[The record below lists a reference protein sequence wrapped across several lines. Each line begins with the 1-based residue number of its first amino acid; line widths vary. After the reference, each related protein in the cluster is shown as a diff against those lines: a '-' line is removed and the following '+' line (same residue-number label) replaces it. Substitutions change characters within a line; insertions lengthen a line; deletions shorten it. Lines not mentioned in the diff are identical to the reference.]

1 MVRVLLPSCP
11 RIPMNRTP
19 ILSLLFLLA
28 IGWEFPAKG
37 ISPQI
42 TDSNS
47 IYQYFLPSDVSKD
60 RGNLGMYLWIPP
72 NTPKIRAVMVAMHNG
87 LPINILQS
95 APVRDVCRKH
105 GIAQILITPWAKD
118 IGGVMMKENTYDV
131 TDPERTALY
140 DGYIKRLADLSGH
153 PELTSAPVVPLGH
166 SAFCG
171 FPFEAAIRNPAQCL
185 ATIPIKAGLPDV
197 YKFFGTGGK
206 ALHPDP
212 SMTLSNVPILFV
224 TSSSQETVSWNPYPR
239 AYGTYLNAY
248 RQDHDDNPGTA
259 YEPRNEL
266 FSGCWEMTSG
276 HFDMSPRNYQFVADW
291 LDAIATA
298 RLPEKPGDPL
308 KTITLKEGWLMNSK
322 IPATGELPKDYPMPA
337 PYLEYKG
344 HRNEA
349 LWFPNETLARNQ
361 FDLGVSEP
369 RKKIEMFTLLDPTN
383 QPISLAMGLM
393 APMTNPAALLHDDG
407 LFTLTTYRLTVPPEI
422 CTVSEKDRKAHPE
435 IPLTYT
441 NVAFPGLINLPVSDI
456 PFQFNAHGG
465 VFDVVKT
472 EQFKDERGVTETRL
486 TLRLKRHRIAPGD
499 GFNMSFVRVFHEG
512 DHDFAGTGRTCQISL
527 VPADAPM
534 LKGAKPQTI
543 DFPAVADSPA
553 VSSGIKLNARSS
565 EGLPVDYFVLK
576 GPGIIRDKTFIPME
590 VPSGANTPI
599 EVTVGAYQ
607 VGLFKETGGVKP
619 SATVYQTFRLLP

>member
-1 MVRVLLPSCP
+1 MKRTLFLP
-11 RIPMNRTP
+11 
-19 ILSLLFLLA
+19 LLLA
-28 IGWEFPAKG
+28 ILSGA
-37 ISPQI
+37 SLHSATPQAEELA
-42 TDSNS
+42 TNS
-47 IYQYFLPSDVSKD
+47 IYQYFLPSEASKD

-72 NTPKIRAVMVAMHNG
+72 NTPKIRAIMVAMHNG

-95 APVRDVCRKH
+95 APVRDICRKH

-131 TDPERTALY
+131 TDPSRTEMY
-140 DGYIKRLADLSGH
+140 DSYIKRLADLSGH
-153 PELTSAPVVPLGH
+153 PELTNAPIVPLGH
-166 SAFCG
+166 SAVCG

-212 SMTLSNVPILFV
+212 SLALSNVPILFV
-224 TSSSQETVSWNPYPR
+224 TSGSQETVSWNPYPH
-239 AYGTYLNAY
+239 AYGTYLSAY
-248 RQDHDDNPGTA
+248 RQDHDDNPGSA
-259 YEPRNEL
+259 YQPHNEL
-266 FSGCWEMTSG
+266 FSGCWEMMSG
-276 HFDMSPRNYQFVADW
+276 HFDMSPRNYRFVADW
-291 LDAIATA
+291 LDAIASA

-308 KTITLKEGWLMNSK
+308 KTITLKDGWLMNSK
-322 IPATGELPKDYPMPA
+322 IPATGDLPKDYPMPA

-349 LWFPNETLARNQ
+349 FWFPNEALARNQ

-369 RKKIEMFTLLDPTN
+369 RKKIEMFTFLDPTN

-393 APMTNPAALLHDDG
+393 APMTNPSALLHDDG
-407 LFTLTTYRLTVPPEI
+407 LFTLTTHRLTTPPEI

-441 NVAFPGLINLPVSDI
+441 NVAFPGLTNLPVSEI

-465 VFDVVKT
+465 VFEVVKA
-472 EQFKDERGVTETRL
+472 EQFKDDRGVTETRL

-512 DHDFAGTGRTCQISL
+512 DNDFAAAGRTCQISL
-527 VPADAPM
+527 VPNDAPV
-534 LKGAKPQTI
+534 LRGAKVQTI
-543 DFPAVADSPA
+543 DFPPVSDAPA
-553 VSSGIKLNARSS
+553 NTSKIELNAKSS
-565 EGLPVDYFVLK
+565 AGLPVDYFVMK
-576 GPGIIRDKTFIPME
+576 GPGIIRDGAFIPME
-590 VPSGANTPI
+590 VPAGSTKPI

-607 VGLFKETGGVKP
+607 VGSFREKEGVKP
-619 SATVYQTFRLLP
+619 SATVYQTFHLIP

>member
-1 MVRVLLPSCP
+1 
-11 RIPMNRTP
+11 MNRTA
-19 ILSLLFLLA
+19 ILSLFFLLA

-42 TDSNS
+42 TDTNS
-47 IYQYFLPSDVSKD
+47 IYQYFLPSDASRD

-72 NTPKIRAVMVAMHNG
+72 NTPKIRTVMVAMHNG

-95 APVRDVCRKH
+95 APVREVCRKH

-118 IGGVMMKENTYDV
+118 IGSVMMKDNTYDV
-131 TDPERTALY
+131 TDPSRTAIY
-140 DGYIKRLADLSGH
+140 DDYIKRLADLSGH
-153 PELTSAPVVPLGH
+153 PELTNAPIVPLGH

-171 FPFEAAIRNPAQCL
+171 FPFEAAIRNPSQCL

-197 YKFFGTGGK
+197 YTYFGTGGK

-212 SMTLSNVPILFV
+212 SMGLTNVPILFV
-224 TSSSQETVSWNPYPR
+224 TSASQETVSWSAYPHG
-239 AYGTYLNAY
+239 YGTYLRAY
-248 RQDHDDNPGTA
+248 RNDHDTNPGTT
-259 YEPRNEL
+259 YEPHNEL

-291 LDAIATA
+291 LDAIASV
-298 RLPEKPGDPL
+298 RLPEKAGEPL
-308 KTITLKEGWLMNSK
+308 KTVTLKDGWLMSPK
-322 IPATGELPKDYPMPA
+322 IPASGELPKDYPMPA

-369 RKKIEMFTLLDPTN
+369 RKKIEMFSFLDPTN

-393 APMTNPAALLHDDG
+393 APMTNPASLLHDDG
-407 LFTLTTYRLTVPPEI
+407 LLTLTTHHLTTPPEI

-435 IPLTYT
+435 IPLTFT
-441 NVAFPGLINLPVSDI
+441 NVAFPGLTNLPTSDI
-456 PFQFNAHGG
+456 PLQFNAHGG
-465 VFDVVKT
+465 VFEEVKS
-472 EQFKDERGVTETRL
+472 EQFKDDRGVTETRL

-499 GFNMSFVRVFHEG
+499 GFNMSFVRVYHEG
-512 DHDFAGTGRTCQISL
+512 DKDFAGSGRTCQISL
-527 VPADAPM
+527 VPGDAPI
-534 LKGAKPQTI
+534 LKDAKPQTI
-543 DFPAVADSPA
+543 DFPAVADSPV

-590 VPSGANTPI
+590 VPAGANKPI

-619 SATVYQTFRLLP
+619 SITVYQTFRLLP